1 MGNVV
6 STDEGDSYN
15 DKVVSEFE
23 FNYDSNIA

>member
-15 DKVVSEFE
+15 DIVSEFE